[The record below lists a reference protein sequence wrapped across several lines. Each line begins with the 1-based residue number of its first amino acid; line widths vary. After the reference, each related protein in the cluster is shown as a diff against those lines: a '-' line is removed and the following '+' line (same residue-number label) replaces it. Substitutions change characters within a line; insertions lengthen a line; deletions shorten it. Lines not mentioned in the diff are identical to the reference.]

1 MFEDRKTR
9 SGVKIILPHLEPRPV
24 SQQLPKRPVRYPKR
38 PHTVD
43 PIDHRKPLDRLKSLM
58 KLKKLYKTQLRQFDP

>member
-9 SGVKIILPHLEPRPV
+9 SGVKIILSHLEPRPV
-24 SQQLPKRPVRYPKR
+24 SQYLPKR

-43 PIDHRKPLDRLKSLM
+43 PIDHRKPLDRLKYLM
-58 KLKKLYKTQLRQFDP
+58 KLKKNVQNTIKTI